1 MTTSLKS
8 KKKRWLKI
16 AIIVMVAILVI
27 GAGGI
32 FGARKYYDENL
43 KPVSADQTLIEV
55 TIPSGATLPEISSLL
70 KEKGVIRNKRIFESY
85 VRSNGASQDIKAGT
99 YELSPAYTVPETVS
113 IITSGKI
120 ASSLI
125 TILPGMR
132 LDQIKKL
139 FLNSGYTEAEVTEAF
154 NPALY
159 KDHPALVDKPESA
172 SLEGYLYP
180 ESFQHTSETKASD
193 IVTQS
198 LDEMSKR
205 LTPEIRSGFAA
216 QNLSVYQGIT
226 LASIIDQEVGNVP
239 DKATVAQVF
248 HRRIREGRPL
258 QSDVTAFYGALLDGQ
273 APSVAYK
280 SAYNTYFITGLP
292 PTPISNVTEADL
304 KAVVNPSATNYLYF
318 VAGDDGKT
326 YFSNTLEE
334 HEALTKQYCHKLCGN

>member
-1 MTTSLKS
+1 MASVKTRKR
-8 KKKRWLKI
+8 RWLRMAVI
-16 AIIVMVAILVI
+16 AVAIVLVL
-27 GAGGI
+27 GI
-32 FGARKYYDENL
+32 CGVFGVRKYYNENL
-43 KPVSADQTLIEV
+43 KPVSSSQALVEV
-55 TIPSGATLPEISSLL
+55 TIPSGATLSEISTLL
-70 KEKGVIRNKRIFESY
+70 KEKGLIRNKRIFESY
-85 VRSNGASQDIKAGT
+85 VRNNGAGQDIKAGT
-99 YELSPAYTVPETVS
+99 YELSPAYTVQEIVS

-139 FLNSGYTEAEVTEAF
+139 FLNSGYTEAEVAEAF
-154 NPALY
+154 NPELY
-159 KDHPALVDKPESA
+159 KDHPALVDKPASA

-193 IVTQS
+193 IIRQS

-205 LTPEIRSGFAA
+205 LTPEVRSGLAA
-216 QNLSVYQGIT
+216 KNLSVYQGLT
-226 LASIIDQEVGNVP
+226 LASIVDQEVGNVP

-248 HRRIREGRPL
+248 MRRIREGRPL
-258 QSDVTAFYGALLDGQ
+258 QSDVTAFYGAIINGQ
-273 APSVAYK
+273 TPSVNYQ

-304 KAVVNPSATNYLYF
+304 KAVVNPSPTNYLYF

-334 HEALTKQYCHKLCGN
+334 HEALTKQYCRKLCGN